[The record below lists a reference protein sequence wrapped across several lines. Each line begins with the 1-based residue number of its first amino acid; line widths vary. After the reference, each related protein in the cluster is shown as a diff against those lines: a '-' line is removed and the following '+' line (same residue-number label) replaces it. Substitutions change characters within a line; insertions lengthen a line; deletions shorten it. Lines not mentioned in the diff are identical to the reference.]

1 MKSIISFIVKAF
13 CVIVGAIIFLAIMGA
28 AIIACED
35 STPAPVKTA
44 PVKTAPVKTAPVKT
58 APVKTSNTPSPLLPV
73 DDQVS
78 VVDESEVNLPKLIT
92 SSVNI
97 TIEDPLLEY
106 FDVVV
111 TVDKS
116 SQVVLT
122 CDTEYEATVY
132 KHEITFFDE
141 PARLYKLT
149 VNTEN
154 HPDIMLEFVIN
165 DKTKESMREDKSLY
179 EKEVQGSY
187 KMTVDT
193 GDGMYAHAEWMVMK
207 KLIDAVK
214 YKSNLRIIPQDY
226 ISLE

>member
-13 CVIVGAIIFLAIMGA
+13 CVIVGAIIFLAIIGA

-35 STPAPVKTA
+35 STP
-44 PVKTAPVKTAPVKT
+44 APVKT

-132 KHEITFFDE
+132 KHEITFDE